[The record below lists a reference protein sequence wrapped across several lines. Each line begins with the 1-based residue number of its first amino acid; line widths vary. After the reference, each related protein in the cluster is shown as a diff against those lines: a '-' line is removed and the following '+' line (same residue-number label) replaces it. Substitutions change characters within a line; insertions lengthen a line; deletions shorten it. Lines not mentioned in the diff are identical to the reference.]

1 MIYCVCGF
9 RIVLQCLF
17 VLITAPCAVRFPTQC
32 GRYFIATIEFA
43 SDSPD
48 YTIQSKPMLIPGLP
62 QNLKNHYK
70 IETRF
75 TCRLYPIKIMI
86 LLLKVKE
93 KAASRH
99 HCEKLSCSFKCKIR
113 VFKVIDYSFLL
124 DDPWHCSAC
133 APGPSSGD

>member
-9 RIVLQCLF
+9 RIVMQCLF

-70 IETRF
+70 IETTF
-75 TCRLYPIKIMI
+75 TCRLNSIKIMI
-86 LLLKVKE
+86 LLLAGRCIDTNPVDSVAAKIPAEGKVKE
-93 KAASRH
+93 KARARA
-99 HCEKLSCSFKCKIR
+99 LR
-113 VFKVIDYSFLL
+113 
-124 DDPWHCSAC
+124 
-133 APGPSSGD
+133 

>member
-9 RIVLQCLF
+9 RIVMQCLF

-75 TCRLYPIKIMI
+75 TCRLHPIKIMI
-86 LLLKVKE
+86 SIRKSCGGALAPNGVCAQGAQVARQPG
-93 KAASRH
+93 AAVSLH
-99 HCEKLSCSFKCKIR
+99 FPH
-113 VFKVIDYSFLL
+113 
-124 DDPWHCSAC
+124 
-133 APGPSSGD
+133 

>member
-1 MIYCVCGF
+1 M
-9 RIVLQCLF
+9 QCLF

-70 IETRF
+70 IETTF
-75 TCRLYPIKIMI
+75 TYRLHSINTNPVDSVAAKIPAEG
-86 LLLKVKE
+86 KVKE
-93 KAASRH
+93 KAFQDCTEWCPEMTTSKGF
-99 HCEKLSCSFKCKIR
+99 EIR
-113 VFKVIDYSFLL
+113 TATSNK
-124 DDPWHCSAC
+124 AKT
-133 APGPSSGD
+133 